1 MERFSE
7 KLDRSIIEYFCSTS
21 ERFSLPILL
30 ERFLDFSGGGGYFLE
45 CGSLFSLECVW
56 GVFSGVHFV
65 ICSAGGGD
73 FQEGAL
79 SFSWRGVP
87 SRRGL
92 HSELRRFPVAGL
104 PGESLLGG
112 RFRGVVTFRGEGG
125 GAFQVGF

>member
-65 ICSAGGGD
+65 ICSAGGGI
-73 FQEGAL
+73 FRSALCRFHGGGYLPERVAFRVEAL
-79 SFSWRGVP
+79 S
-87 SRRGL
+87 
-92 HSELRRFPVAGL
+92 
-104 PGESLLGG
+104 
-112 RFRGVVTFRGEGG
+112 GG
-125 GAFQVGF
+125 GASR